1 MGMSIKTQGN
11 EVEVFWNYKH
21 DLASFIGGKRLSD
34 TRAIICAL
42 TNISDSINNDDT
54 IVSILLKAIIDHP
67 DKYWKIT
74 R

>member
-1 MGMSIKTQGN
+1 MSIKTQGD
-11 EVEVFWNYKH
+11 EVEVFWNYEY

-34 TRAIICAL
+34 TRATICVL
-42 TNISDSINNDDT
+42 TNISDGIDNDDT
-54 IVSILLKAIIDHP
+54 IISILLKAIKDHP